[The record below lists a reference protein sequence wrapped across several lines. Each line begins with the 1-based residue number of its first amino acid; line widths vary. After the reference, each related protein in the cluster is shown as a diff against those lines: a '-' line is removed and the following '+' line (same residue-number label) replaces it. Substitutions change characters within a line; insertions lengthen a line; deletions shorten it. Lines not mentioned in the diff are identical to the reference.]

1 MQILSDSAS
10 ENSTNAHTHTH
21 THTHT
26 DGECVTLTWNLE
38 QSMRDGSERDASD

>member
-10 ENSTNAHTHTH
+10 ENSTNAHTH